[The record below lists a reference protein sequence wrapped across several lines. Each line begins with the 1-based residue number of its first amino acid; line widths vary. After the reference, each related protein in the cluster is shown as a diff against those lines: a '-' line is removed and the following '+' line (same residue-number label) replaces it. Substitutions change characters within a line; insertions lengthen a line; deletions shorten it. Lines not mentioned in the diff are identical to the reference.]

1 MNIIEEKRNDVIVV
15 KLEGNLIGGPEAVVL
30 NDTVNRYLDEK
41 SLKLVFDLANV
52 ERMNSSG
59 LGLLIKA
66 MTTFKTNGGEL
77 KLANVNAKISKL
89 LVITRLDHVF
99 ETYDSVDSAINSF

>member
-1 MNIIEEKRNDVIVV
+1 MNIIEEKRNDVVVV

>member
-1 MNIIEEKRNDVIVV
+1 MNIIEEKRNDVVIV
-15 KLEGNLIGGPEAVVL
+15 KLEGNLIGGPEAVEL
-30 NDTVNRYLDEK
+30 NETVNRYLDEK
-41 SLKLVFDLANV
+41 SLKLVFDLAEV

-89 LVITRLDHVF
+89 LVITKLDHIF
-99 ETYDSVDSAINSF
+99 ETYDSVDSAVDSF

>member
-1 MNIIEEKRNDVIVV
+1 MNIIEEKRDDVVVV

-99 ETYDSVDSAINSF
+99 ETYDSVDSAVNSF